1 MATGSAPSV
10 MYTAM
15 TPPEI
20 VAIPPTMRA
29 SSSDCVI
36 SGTYGLTM
44 IGASVCPMKTF
55 AAAESVSAPL
65 VRSANIMPLAN
76 SFTMNCRMPK

>member
-1 MATGSAPSV
+1 
-10 MYTAM
+10 MYTAI

-20 VAIPPTMRA
+20 VAMPPTINA
-29 SSSDCVI
+29 SSSDRVM

-44 IGASVCPMKTF
+44 IGASVCPMNTF

-65 VRSANIMPLAN
+65 VFNAYIMARAI
-76 SFTMNCRMPK
+76 SQTMNWRMPK